1 MAGILRFQGL
11 AHGSCA
17 KNDRSEEV
25 HFFLS
30 PRETTLKLR
39 SIAACFA
46 VVFAASQVFAAT
58 EPVQPKPSLVQ
69 PSLSPDG
76 QEIAFASGGDIWEVA
91 AKGGD
96 AHLLVSNPA
105 TESRP
110 LWSPD
115 GKQLA
120 FISTRTGGGDIYV
133 LTLATGEL
141 KRLTYGD
148 TLEQLDAWSP
158 DGKWIY
164 YSSVDDDI
172 DYNTD
177 VFCVSVN
184 GGTPMQVSQEQYLAE
199 FESAPSPDGKA
210 IVMMAKGISDQQWWR
225 DGHSHI
231 DDTEL
236 WWKSLT
242 PGGGYRVLLPDDAK
256 HAWPMWSSNGGTI
269 YYMSDK
275 TGPENLW
282 SLPAAGGAETQI
294 THFTSGRM
302 LWPTMGDHGREI
314 VFQRD
319 LTIWKLDLKTGKAA
333 EVPITLVGSPSGQD
347 TSEVSTSKFTDMAL
361 SPDGK
366 KLALIAHG
374 DVFVTTEKDGGQAIQ
389 ITHTPQ
395 MEDSLH
401 WSPDSTKLIY
411 TSMRTGE
418 SKIFEYDFKTS
429 KETQLTHGAGM
440 DRDPRW
446 DPNGKAIAFIRGKH
460 EVHLVTLATGKDAV
474 LAHDNMWQPE
484 MEFSPAGDWLAYT
497 DYEVDGFRNI
507 KVVATKGGEAKPVSF
522 LANGETAQ
530 QIAWSPDGKY
540 MLFATAQRSENS
552 DMARVDLTL
561 HTPVYRENQFY
572 NLFKPPAHPKPKS
585 PGSGA
590 GGPDAA
596 SGVPARENGKS
607 AEKAKPVDIV
617 FDGIRNRLT
626 LLPLGLSA
634 AQPVISPDGKTLVF
648 SARVAGEVNL
658 YSWSLEPNPK
668 APPVAKQLTAT
679 HGDKANVQ
687 FLPDSKSIVYL
698 ADGHVMTLSLAGDHA
713 KPIAVSAQYRVN
725 FGVEKKVVF
734 QEAWSDLNR
743 YYYNA
748 RMNGQNWKAV
758 HAEFAP
764 FIAGVQTGDELRSD
778 INLMIGRLNSSHSG
792 IYSPHHETP
801 QVGRLGVRFD
811 RADYDAGKGLVVSMV
826 IPLSP
831 ANVGGMKVGDR
842 LISVNGQ
849 EIGPRSDLNALLEN
863 TIGRKTV
870 LMVQT
875 GKATPRKV
883 EVKPVDLGTEKDLL
897 YRAWVERKRAYVNQ
911 ISGGKLGY
919 VHMAAMEGDS
929 LKNLYLNLDAQN
941 EAKEGVVVDVRNNDG
956 GFVNGYAIDVFARK
970 NYLMLTPRG
979 LPAAPARQL
988 LGQRALGKPTV
999 LVTNQSTL
1007 SDGED
1012 FTQGYEALHLGQVV
1026 GTPTAGW
1033 IIYTGGTNLMDGSY
1047 LRLPMIR
1054 VQTMSGQTM
1063 ELHPRP
1069 VNVEVVRKPGETEAG
1084 TDSQLQ
1090 AAVKVLLGQIG
1101 TGKK

>member
-1 MAGILRFQGL
+1 M
-11 AHGSCA
+11 
-17 KNDRSEEV
+17 
-25 HFFLS
+25 
-30 PRETTLKLR
+30 TLKLR
-39 SIAACFA
+39 PFAACFA
-46 VVFAASQVFAAT
+46 VAFAASQVFAAT
-58 EPVQPKPSLVQ
+58 APVTPTPSLVQ
-69 PSLSPDG
+69 PSLSPNG

-141 KRLTYGD
+141 KRMTYGD

-177 VFCVSVN
+177 VFRVSAD
-184 GGTPMQVSQEQYLAE
+184 GGTPMQVSKEQYLAE
-199 FESAPSPDGKA
+199 FESAPAPDGKA

-236 WWKSLT
+236 WWKSLA
-242 PGGGYRVLLPDDAK
+242 PGGKYRVLLQDDAK
-256 HAWPMWSSNGGTI
+256 HAWPMWSADGKTI

-275 TGPENLW
+275 TGPENIW
-282 SLPAAGGAETQI
+282 SMPAAGGAETPI
-294 THFTSGRM
+294 THFTNGRV
-302 LWPTMGDHGREI
+302 LWPTIGDHGREI

-333 EVPITLVGSPSGQD
+333 EVPITLIGSPSGEG
-347 TSEVSTSKFTDMAL
+347 THEVRTSKFTDMAL

-374 DVFVTTEKDGGQAIQ
+374 DVFVTTEKEGGQAIQ

-395 MEDSLH
+395 EEASLH
-401 WSPDSTKLIY
+401 WSPDSSKLIY

-418 SKIFEYDFKTS
+418 SKIFEYDFKTG

-440 DRDPRW
+440 DRNPRW

-460 EVHLVTLATGKDAV
+460 EVHLLTLKTGKDEV
-474 LAHDNMWQPE
+474 LAHDNMWFPE
-484 MEFSPAGDWLAYT
+484 LEFSPAGDWLAYT
-497 DYEVDGFRNI
+497 DYEVDGFRNV
-507 KVVATKGGEAKPVSF
+507 KVVPTKGGEVKLVSF

-530 QIAWSPDGKY
+530 HIAWSPDGKY

-552 DMARVDLTL
+552 EMARVDLVL
-561 HTPVYRENQFY
+561 RTPVYHENQFY

-585 PGSGA
+585 QSA
-590 GGPDAA
+590 GGEKSAA
-596 SGVPARENGKS
+596 SATSDKTDGHGAV
-607 AEKAKPVDIV
+607 KAKPVDID
-617 FDGIRNRLT
+617 FDGIRNRLS

-634 AQPVISPDGKTLVF
+634 SDPVISPDGKTLVF
-648 SARVAGEVNL
+648 AARAAGEENL
-658 YSWSLEPNPK
+658 YSWSLKPNPTK
-668 APPVAKQLTAT
+668 PPVAKQLTAT
-679 HGDKANVQ
+679 HGDKQNVQ
-687 FLPDSKSIVYL
+687 FSPDSKSIVYL
-698 ADGHVMTLSLAGDHA
+698 EDGHVMKLSLAGDHA
-713 KPIAVSAQYRVN
+713 KPIPVSAQYRVN
-725 FGVEKKVVF
+725 FNVEKDIVF
-734 QEAWSDLNR
+734 NEAWSELDR
-743 YYYNA
+743 HYYNA
-748 RMNGQNWKAV
+748 AMNGQNWKAV

-792 IYSPHHETP
+792 IYSPHHHSPTL
-801 QVGRLGVRFD
+801 GRLGVRFD

-826 IPLSP
+826 LPLSP
-831 ANVGGMKVGDR
+831 ANVGGIKVGDR
-842 LISVNGQ
+842 LLSVNGT
-849 EIGPRSDLNALLEN
+849 EIGAHTDLNKLLEN

-875 GKATPRKV
+875 GSATPREV
-883 EVKPVDLGTEKDLL
+883 DVKPVDLGTEKSLM
-897 YRAWVERKRAYVNQ
+897 YKAWVERKRAYVNK

-919 VHMAAMEGDS
+919 VHMAAMEGAS

-956 GFVNGYAIDVFARK
+956 GFVNGYAIDVFSRK
-970 NYLMLTPRG
+970 NYIMLTPRG

-1012 FTQGYEALHLGQVV
+1012 FTQGYEALHLGKVV

-1033 IIYTGGTNLMDGSY
+1033 IIYTGGTNLIDGSY

-1069 VNVEVVRKPGETEAG
+1069 VNVEVVRKPGETESN

-1090 AAVKVLLGQIG
+1090 AAVKVLLQQIDA
-1101 TGKK
+1101 KKK